1 MTDTIHEYF
10 PCKPGD
16 LRSRVRD
23 LLIEKKMSQAELA
36 EKIGMSE
43 SSFSRYMSGQTD
55 KLSTNSII
63 AIASVFGVSTDF
75 LLCLTNIPYRTN
87 YDIEKLGLTA
97 EAAKSLMNRTVN
109 PDIINI
115 LLTMPEFALLT
126 HKLEDIQKGIMA
138 AGVASMKAIPHQ
150 AQSMML
156 EFTKTDPEKRRALQ
170 ETFKEIRANQP
181 GTAYDYDVITA
192 ENIFRKIMQAFREK
206 GKSHAEDSARL
217 TSEKMRQ
224 IAAAFQWQTNA
235 QGMLTDFTPE
245 KMVEAILAESG
256 PLPLNEEETAD
267 LRTAM
272 LPLFKRTCK
281 LGEQAQDKVKPH
293 ANKDDIDAIDLSL

>member
-43 SSFSRYMSGQTD
+43 SSFSRYMSGQID
-55 KLSTNSII
+55 KLSTNSIV

-97 EAAKSLMNRTVN
+97 EAAKSLMTRTVN
-109 PDIINI
+109 PDIVNI

-126 HKLEDIQKGIMA
+126 HKLEDMQQGIMA

-170 ETFKEIRANQP
+170 ETFKEIRASQP
-181 GTAYDYDVITA
+181 GSSYDYDVITA

-206 GKSHAEDSARL
+206 GKSHAEDSAKL

-224 IAAAFQWQTNA
+224 IAAAFQWQTNE
-235 QGMLTDFTPE
+235 QGQLTGFAPE
-245 KMVEAILAESG
+245 KMVETILTSLCQ
-256 PLPLNEEETAD
+256 LPLTGEEKES
-267 LRTAM
+267 LRAAM
-272 LPLFKRTCK
+272 LPLFKRTHEI
-281 LGEQAQDKVKPH
+281 GEQAQNTVKPQ
-293 ANKDDIDAIDLSL
+293 ADENDFDAIDLSL

>member
-1 MTDTIHEYF
+1 
-10 PCKPGD
+10 
-16 LRSRVRD
+16 
-23 LLIEKKMSQAELA
+23 
-36 EKIGMSE
+36 
-43 SSFSRYMSGQTD
+43 
-55 KLSTNSII
+55 
-63 AIASVFGVSTDF
+63 
-75 LLCLTNIPYRTN
+75 
-87 YDIEKLGLTA
+87 
-97 EAAKSLMNRTVN
+97 VN

-126 HKLEDIQKGIMA
+126 HKLEDMQQGIMA

-156 EFTKTDPEKRRALQ
+156 ELTITDPEKRRALQ

-181 GTAYDYDVITA
+181 GSSYDYDVITA

-206 GKSHAEDSARL
+206 GKSHAEGSARL

-245 KMVEAILAESG
+245 KMVETILTTLCQ
-256 PLPLNEEETAD
+256 LPLTGEEKES
-267 LRTAM
+267 LRAAM
-272 LPLFKRTCK
+272 LPLFKRTHEI
-281 LGEQAQDKVKPH
+281 GEQAQNTVKPQ
-293 ANKDDIDAIDLSL
+293 ADENDFDAIDLSL